1 MKSQPENPAKKAE
14 WRSPD
19 ARRGRG
25 AVTSASG
32 RYEAQARVAID
43 DGWGSL
49 DDEAT
54 PLRTTLQEDATRTII
69 AYNGSPDLPFD
80 RSINPY
86 RGCEHGCIY
95 CFARPTHA
103 YLGLSPGLDF
113 ESRILFKP
121 RAAEL
126 LEAELRHPS
135 YVPRSIAMGTNTDP
149 YQPTEKKLEITR
161 GIIKVLAAF
170 NHPLGIVTKS
180 RLVTRDIDLLAPM
193 AARGLA
199 RVMLSVTTLDHRL
212 ARRMEPRAST
222 PKRRLEA
229 ISTLVAAGIPTGVM
243 VAPAIPGLTD
253 HEMERILDA
262 AYAAGARTAGYIVL
276 RLPLEVKT
284 LFREWL
290 AEIEP
295 NRAKR
300 VMDHVQDMRDGKDN
314 DSTFGMRMRG
324 RGPYAD
330 LIAQRF
336 QKAAK
341 RLGFNATRISTDVSQ
356 FRPPPRAGDQMSL
369 F

>member
-1 MKSQPENPAKKAE
+1 MTNLPQPPCAKDE
-14 WRSPD
+14 WVRPD

-25 AVTSASG
+25 AVSAAVG
-32 RYEAQARVAID
+32 RFESEVRVKLD

-49 DDEAT
+49 EEEPA
-54 PLRTTLQEDATRTII
+54 PLRTTLTPDKSRSII
-69 AYNGSPDLPFD
+69 AWNSSPDIPFD

-126 LEAELRHPS
+126 LEAELRQKS
-135 YVPRSIAMGTNTDP
+135 YEVRPIAFGTNTDP
-149 YQPTEKKLEITR
+149 YQPAEREKQITR
-161 GIIKVLAAF
+161 SVLQVLANF
-170 NHPLGIVTKS
+170 NHPFGIVTKS
-180 RLVTRDIDLLAPM
+180 HLVTRDIDIIAPM
-193 AARGLA
+193 AAKNMA
-199 RVMLSVTTLDHRL
+199 HVALSVTSLDHLL

-222 PKRRLEA
+222 PKRRLDA
-229 ISTLVAAGIPTGVM
+229 IRELAEAGIPVSVM
-243 VAPAIPGLTD
+243 VAPVIPGLTD
-253 HEMERILDA
+253 HEMEKILEA
-262 AYAAGARTAGYIVL
+262 AYAAGARSAGYIML

-290 AEIEP
+290 AEVEP

-300 VMDHVQDMRDGKDN
+300 VMDHINDMRGGKDN
-314 DSTFGMRMRG
+314 VSDWGQRQRG
-324 RGPYAD
+324 TGPYAD
-330 LIAQRF
+330 LIAMRF
-336 QKAAK
+336 EKAAK
-341 RLGFNATRISTDVSQ
+341 RIGFNNSRITSDISQ
-356 FRPPPRAGDQMSL
+356 FRPPPRAGDQLAL

>member
-1 MKSQPENPAKKAE
+1 MKNRPENPAEKPE
-14 WRSPD
+14 WLPPD
-19 ARRGRG
+19 VRRGRG

-32 RYEAQARVAID
+32 RYESQARVAID

-49 DDEAT
+49 DSEAP

-95 CFARPTHA
+95 CFARPSHA

-113 ESRILFKP
+113 ETRILFKP

-126 LEAELRHPS
+126 LETELRNKS
-135 YVPRSIAMGTNTDP
+135 YVPRSIALGTNTDP
-149 YQPTEKKLEITR
+149 YQPVENRLEITR
-161 GIIKVLAAF
+161 SIIKVLAAF

-180 RLVTRDIDLLAPM
+180 HLVTRDIDLLAPM

-222 PKRRLEA
+222 PKRRLDA
-229 ISTLVAAGIPTGVM
+229 IRALTAAGIPAGVM
-243 VAPAIPGLTD
+243 VAPTIPGLTD
-253 HEMERILDA
+253 HEMERILEA
-262 AYAAGARTAGYIVL
+262 AYIAGARAAGYIML
-276 RLPLEVKT
+276 RLPIEVKT

-300 VMDHVQDMRDGKDN
+300 VMDHVQDMRGGKDN
-314 DSTFGMRMRG
+314 DSAWGMRMRG

-336 QKAAK
+336 QKAAR
-341 RLGFNATRISTDVSQ
+341 RLGFNAAHIPTDASQ